1 MAEWKRVFLN
11 PGRLGILALL
21 TVLSAA
27 LFMGSL
33 MQRIG
38 PGEFRRALELGKYKG
53 ELTEKWREEEPSEI
67 LALSEAEES
76 LLMDYYYYT
85 NGYTRWDSEGNEL
98 PPAFS
103 SQEEA
108 DHAISHMEYLLSLKE
123 DESMFSETLWMY
135 IDALHEVEADAEYIA
150 GYDEYLQKIQKQAEE
165 QSKTSIF
172 GKKNSFS
179 MRNLKK
185 TAKEFGKLLGKAEE
199 GSDSSNNSA
208 VQVSFGNNTGI
219 EKWLQFTL
227 GDYFGLLFLIIIVMS
242 FLEERKKGLWSMI
255 RTTKGGRMMLGL
267 HRVGILLAAS
277 AGATLLFNVLPLFLS
292 FRLNGGHTDLSRA
305 IQSVQSFRTCTIRTT
320 IGGWLAR
327 YFFMKALSGLFLGLF
342 IWFIMGSVQNSQLSL
357 AALLPVL
364 GGEYALFTF
373 LPVQSVFN
381 LFKYLNLFSY
391 VHTTRLYT
399 NYLNIDLF
407 SFPVGNRRMMFV
419 LLPILLAGFLF
430 LCVRMQAKRYPE
442 GNRDLLSKIAL
453 RVNAVL
459 DILRSRFTMSMWEAY
474 KVLIL
479 QYGIVMMLIMLIASR
494 SLNFAVWAPVPEDKR
509 TYYLY
514 VQDMQGPI
522 DESTDDYLKRARESA
537 EKSGNSYELT
547 AALELL
553 EEKVH
558 ALREKGEKE
567 GFDPWM
573 LYDQNF
579 NAFYGETPKD
589 RQRLNA
595 MIAMLFVVF
604 LCAGITSYEKQAGV
618 VLMLRSLQNGR
629 RKLLLRKVMMALILS
644 VFAWGCVYLRE
655 AHQFKELFLPKTRSA
670 GEETV
675 MREFLSAPIKN
686 LDNYADFPFNI
697 SIRGFLILL
706 NTMRLLMLFSLS
718 FAVLYI
724 SSFLP
729 NVRMAYLVN
738 TAVLILPA
746 LFTVLGI
753 GFFRWI
759 SPLIPVS
766 AAELLL
772 GMGAGKGWY
781 IIPFIIWLVI
791 GQGVLASYCK
801 KWITS

>member
-1 MAEWKRVFLN
+1 
-11 PGRLGILALL
+11 
-21 TVLSAA
+21 
-27 LFMGSL
+27 
-33 MQRIG
+33 
-38 PGEFRRALELGKYKG
+38 
-53 ELTEKWREEEPSEI
+53 
-67 LALSEAEES
+67 
-76 LLMDYYYYT
+76 
-85 NGYTRWDSEGNEL
+85 
-98 PPAFS
+98 
-103 SQEEA
+103 
-108 DHAISHMEYLLSLKE
+108 
-123 DESMFSETLWMY
+123 
-135 IDALHEVEADAEYIA
+135 
-150 GYDEYLQKIQKQAEE
+150 
-165 QSKTSIF
+165 
-172 GKKNSFS
+172 
-179 MRNLKK
+179 
-185 TAKEFGKLLGKAEE
+185 
-199 GSDSSNNSA
+199 
-208 VQVSFGNNTGI
+208 
-219 EKWLQFTL
+219 
-227 GDYFGLLFLIIIVMS
+227 
-242 FLEERKKGLWSMI
+242 
-255 RTTKGGRMMLGL
+255 
-267 HRVGILLAAS
+267 
-277 AGATLLFNVLPLFLS
+277 
-292 FRLNGGHTDLSRA
+292 
-305 IQSVQSFRTCTIRTT
+305 
-320 IGGWLAR
+320 
-327 YFFMKALSGLFLGLF
+327 
-342 IWFIMGSVQNSQLSL
+342 
-357 AALLPVL
+357 
-364 GGEYALFTF
+364 
-373 LPVQSVFN
+373 
-381 LFKYLNLFSY
+381 
-391 VHTTRLYT
+391 
-399 NYLNIDLF
+399 
-407 SFPVGNRRMMFV
+407 
-419 LLPILLAGFLF
+419 
-430 LCVRMQAKRYPE
+430 MQAKRYPE

>member
-1 MAEWKRVFLN
+1 MAEWKRVFFN

-85 NGYTRWDSEGNEL
+85 NNYPRWDSEGNEL

-108 DHAISHMEYLLSLKE
+108 DQAISHMEYLLSLKE

-255 RTTKGGRMMLGL
+255 RKTKGGRMMLGL

-419 LLPILLAGFLF
+419 LLPILLLGFVF

-547 AALELL
+547 AALDML

-573 LYDQNF
+573 LCDQNF
-579 NAFYGETPKD
+579 NAFYGETPKN

-604 LCAGITSYEKQAGV
+604 LCAGITSYEKQSGV
-618 VLMLRSLQNGR
+618 VPMLRSLQNGR

-729 NVRMAYLVN
+729 NVRMSYLVN
-738 TAVLILPA
+738 AAVLILPA
-746 LFTVLGI
+746 LFTVLGVN
-753 GFFRWI
+753 FFRWI

-772 GMGAGKGWY
+772 RMGAGKKAPVS
-781 IIPFIIWLVI
+781 PFIMFGIAGNGALV
-791 GQGVLASYCK
+791 LYFRRWMKS
-801 KWITS
+801 